1 MQTGETK
8 IQRFN
13 QKTMEA
19 NSDILIDLKGE
30 NNHAFGELYKNYFS
44 MVSRFVNN
52 NNGTN
57 DDAQDIFQDTMLV
70 LIEKLRQDNFE
81 LTASLKTYVMAIAKH
96 LWLNRLKI
104 TSRQTEFTIHN
115 DNQFYEEID
124 LSIENE
130 KTYWDKLQNYMT
142 FISSHCN
149 RLIHDMFFMNKGIEQ
164 IQEDYGYSTIHN
176 AQNQKH
182 KCIEQIRKVKEKDE
196 TK

>member
-1 MQTGETK
+1 
-8 IQRFN
+8 
-13 QKTMEA
+13 MEA

-30 NNHAFGELYKNYFS
+30 NNHAFEELYKNYFS
-44 MVSRFVNN
+44 TVSRFVNK
-52 NNGTN
+52 NNGTD

-81 LTASLKTYVMAIAKH
+81 LTASLKTYIMAIAKH

-104 TSRQTEFTIHN
+104 TSRQTEFTNHN
-115 DNQFYEEID
+115 DNQFYEEIN

-142 FISSHCN
+142 FISAHCN

-164 IQEDYGYSTIHN
+164 IQEDYGYSTVHN

-182 KCIEQIRKVKEKDE
+182 KCIEQIKKVKDKDK